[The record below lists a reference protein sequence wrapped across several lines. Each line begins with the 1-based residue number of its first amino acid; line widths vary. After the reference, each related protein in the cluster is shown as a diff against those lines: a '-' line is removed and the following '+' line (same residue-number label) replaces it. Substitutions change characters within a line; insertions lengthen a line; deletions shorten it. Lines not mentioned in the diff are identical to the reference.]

1 MRQLVL
7 TAGTLCAAAVLA
19 HWASAQNQVMP
30 GQVVGTTLN
39 ANPVGTR
46 FPEAAL
52 QLGVWAAEGKIQNRV
67 HIVDGFLS
75 APTAINM
82 LFTGENLGKLV
93 VKV

>member
-7 TAGTLCAAAVLA
+7 TAGTLCAAAALA

-46 FPEAAL
+46 FPEAAPKVMDL
-52 QLGVWAAEGKIQNRV
+52 MEALRASVDAAKKQRPQRET
-67 HIVDGFLS
+67 
-75 APTAINM
+75 PTRKPAAR
-82 LFTGENLGKLV
+82 K
-93 VKV
+93 KAS